1 MRVLWAF
8 RAGGYVGKAAER
20 CAATEAWGNLIILD
34 VGKITFWFLY
44 CCMYSDWLRDHLF
57 NAGICRS
64 QWNGI

>member
-34 VGKITFWFLY
+34 VGKIMFWFL
-44 CCMYSDWLRDHLF
+44 
-57 NAGICRS
+57 
-64 QWNGI
+64 